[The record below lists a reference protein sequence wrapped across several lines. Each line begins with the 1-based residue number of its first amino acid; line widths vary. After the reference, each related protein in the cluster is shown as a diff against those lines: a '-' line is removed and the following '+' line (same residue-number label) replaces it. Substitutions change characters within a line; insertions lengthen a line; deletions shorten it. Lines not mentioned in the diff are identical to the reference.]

1 MNKFQELDKTYHFNN
16 YGRFPITMSHGKGCS
31 LWDTE
36 GNEYLDG
43 LAGIGVCS
51 LGHSHPDITKTIC
64 EQANKIMHVSNFF
77 TTEPNAMLSELICKL
92 SGMDRVF
99 FCNSGAEAIEGAVKI
114 ARKYNFMNGRE
125 NCEVISLENAFHGRT
140 LATITMGKKKYQEG
154 FGPLPTGFNKANFN
168 DFEDLKSKINDKTGA
183 IIIEPIQGEGGVYV
197 ADVEYLKQVR
207 ELCDKNNMLLIFDE
221 VQCGVGR
228 AGYLYAFQEYSVKP
242 DILCSA
248 KGIAAGFPMGAV
260 MASQKVANCIEPGN
274 HGTTFGGNP
283 LACAV
288 ALTTL
293 QIISNNNFLDE
304 IKDKSQYFISRL
316 NKELSQFKEFVEVR
330 GKGLIIGVQLN
341 IPSRPVVLK
350 MLEKGVIVNS
360 TADSVIRILPPL
372 IISKAEI
379 DRIVEV
385 LIISLKE
392 TLTN

>member
-1 MNKFQELDKTYHFNN
+1 
-16 YGRFPITMSHGKGCS
+16 
-31 LWDTE
+31 
-36 GNEYLDG
+36 
-43 LAGIGVCS
+43 
-51 LGHSHPDITKTIC
+51 
-64 EQANKIMHVSNFF
+64 
-77 TTEPNAMLSELICKL
+77 
-92 SGMDRVF
+92 
-99 FCNSGAEAIEGAVKI
+99 
-114 ARKYNFMNGRE
+114 
-125 NCEVISLENAFHGRT
+125 
-140 LATITMGKKKYQEG
+140 
-154 FGPLPTGFNKANFN
+154 
-168 DFEDLKSKINDKTGA
+168 
-183 IIIEPIQGEGGVYV
+183 
-197 ADVEYLKQVR
+197 
-207 ELCDKNNMLLIFDE
+207 MLLIFDE

-228 AGYLYAFQEYSVKP
+228 AGYLYAFQEFGIKP